1 MSVDSEALFRH
12 AEALADRLI
21 SFRHDLHR
29 FPELSF
35 QEERTAGKIEEALSE
50 ARIPTRRL
58 GKTGVVADLPGSKG
72 MEPCVALRADIDAL
86 PIEELTG
93 LPYESRNPGVMHACG
108 HDIHTSCLL
117 GAGLLLS
124 RDGTE
129 NAPEREGGIRLIFQP
144 GEEQVPGGAATLI
157 EEGVLENPRPIAIL
171 GEHIDTALPV
181 GSFGFRKGPFMA
193 SVDDLSILVRGRGG
207 HAAHPDRLADPVI
220 ASGALLVALQHL
232 AGRIS
237 PPSVP
242 SVLSI
247 GKVVADGATNIVPD
261 TVFLQG
267 TFRTLSD
274 EWREAAKT
282 EIPRIAREI
291 TAAYGCTAE
300 VEIRRG
306 YPSLSND
313 PSLTG
318 RAQAI
323 AAALPWVEATSEP
336 SITLG
341 GEDFAYYAGVIPG
354 CFYHLGVWEASLAD
368 APEPLHSPRLRASD
382 RAIPLGAATMAALAL
397 SLLEQALLEQALPEQ
412 AAK

>member
-1 MSVDSEALFRH
+1 MEVDPEALFRH

-50 ARIPTRRL
+50 AGIPARRL

-86 PIEELTG
+86 PIKELTG
-93 LPYESRNPGVMHACG
+93 LPFESKNPGVMHACG

-124 RDGTE
+124 RG
-129 NAPEREGGIRLIFQP
+129 NREGGIRLIFQP
-144 GEEQVPGGAATLI
+144 GEEQVPGGATALI

-181 GSFGFRKGPFMA
+181 GGFGFRKGPFMA
-193 SVDDLSILVRGRGG
+193 SVDDLSIVVRGRGG

-232 AGRIS
+232 AGRMS

-247 GKVVADGATNIVPD
+247 GRVVADGATNIVPD
-261 TVFLQG
+261 TVFLEG
-267 TFRTLSD
+267 TFRTLSE
-274 EWREAAKT
+274 EWREAAGT
-282 EIPRIAREI
+282 EIPRIAREV

-300 VEIRRG
+300 VEVRRG

-313 PSLTG
+313 SALTD
-318 RAQAI
+318 RAEQI

-336 SITLG
+336 SVTLG
-341 GEDFAYYAGVIPG
+341 GEDFAYYARRIPG
-354 CFYHLGVWEASLAD
+354 CFYHLGVWEPSLGD
-368 APEPLHSPRLRASD
+368 AAEPLHSPRLRASD

-397 SLLEQALLEQALPEQ
+397 SVLKQATLERAIREGPRS
-412 AAK
+412 